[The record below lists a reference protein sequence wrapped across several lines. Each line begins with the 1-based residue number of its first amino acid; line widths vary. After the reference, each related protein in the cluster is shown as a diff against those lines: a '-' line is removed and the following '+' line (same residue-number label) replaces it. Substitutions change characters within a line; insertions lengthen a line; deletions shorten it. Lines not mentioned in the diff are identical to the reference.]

1 MRHKLVLIE
10 GGENRQRIK
19 KEMVEFV
26 EDRWL
31 GNKLTILQDIQ
42 NTFQDAPYNLSEG
55 SVRTYLDEVVAAR
68 QISTWKNGK
77 NRCYGPPKIPVS
89 IKFGLAI
96 ELITIFLGVLFTRST
111 IMDFSITLLIYSSF
125 LIIVFTLFS
134 YVQERKSYK

>member
-1 MRHKLVLIE
+1 MRHKLALIE

-19 KEMVEFV
+19 KEMVKFV

-31 GNKLTILQDIQ
+31 GNKSTILQDIQ

-55 SVRTYLDEVVAAR
+55 SVRAYLDEVVVAH

-77 NRCYGPPKIPVS
+77 NRYYGPPKIPVS

-96 ELITIFLGVLFTRST
+96 ELITILLGVLFNRSV
-111 IMDFSITLLIYSSF
+111 IDFSITLIIYSSF